1 MIKAYH
7 IFIEKTNTMQAVLYK
22 DECQT
27 LHFQYASRCTSH
39 CRSLYFILTKT
50 SQMACAIKE
59 VAHIFCRVE
68 NFKNIPEILRNQ
80 KQWVAWGVPCQ
91 KITVPYS
98 PAPLINFR
106 PQCAK
111 SGVPETWGKYPT
123 AVQCMEHG
131 LAKGIGY
138 EFNAQG
144 IYGIDLDHVIDKN
157 GVIMPE
163 AREIIE
169 QLNSYTE
176 ISPSRRGIHIFV
188 TADNINLTRHRRQ
201 GGFVEIYDRARYF
214 RVTGNVY
221 EGFDRMADR
230 AVELLRLHDQY
241 LLPKPT
247 KDVLTPVHSMES
259 PQAAEESQR
268 RGLQKDR
275 MLLACWNGERRG
287 GDESASDQA
296 LMNKLAYWCNA
307 NQPVMLAAF
316 LQSPYYAQK
325 DEAHK
330 KKCQRDD
337 YLPNTAKKA
346 CEGLRSTA
354 AQDTARYRQVRKRD
368 KAR

>member
-1 MIKAYH
+1 MVEHLK
-7 IFIEKTNTMQAVLYK
+7 N
-22 DECQT
+22 
-27 LHFQYASRCTSH
+27 S
-39 CRSLYFILTKT
+39 
-50 SQMACAIKE
+50 KE
-59 VAHIFCRVE
+59 ATHIFCRVE
-68 NFKNIPEILRNQ
+68 NLKNIPEIMKQQ

-111 SGVPETWGKYPT
+111 PGVPETWGKYPT
-123 AVQCMEHG
+123 AVQCVVHG

-138 EFNAQG
+138 EFNANG
-144 IYGIDLDHVIDKN
+144 IYGIDLDHVLDKS

-188 TADNINLTRHRRQ
+188 TADNVNLTRHRRQ

-221 EGFDRMADR
+221 EGFNQIADR
-230 AVELLRLHDQY
+230 PMELQRLHDQY
-241 LLPKPT
+241 LLPEQT
-247 KDVLTPVHSMES
+247 AEIITPIHSIES
-259 PQAAEESQR
+259 PQEAEESLR
-268 RGLQKDR
+268 RGLAKDTVLR
-275 MLLACWNGERRG
+275 ACWNGERRF

-296 LMNKLAYWCNA
+296 LMNKLAYWCNG
-307 NQPVMLAAF
+307 NQPAMIAAF
-316 LQSPYYAQK
+316 MQSLYYFQK

-330 KKCQRDD
+330 LKCQRAD

-354 AQDTARYRQVRKRD
+354 ARDTARYRQARKRD
-368 KAR
+368 DAR